1 MSSFVSELAEIQ
13 PEVPEHQSLLVPE
26 QILDNF
32 EDFENCLS
40 QIVLRINQKL
50 QNTNVSCIE
59 FISERCEDF
68 ENS

>member
-1 MSSFVSELAEIQ
+1 MNSFVSELAEIQ
-13 PEVPEHQSLLVPE
+13 PEVPEQPIPE

-40 QIVLRINQKL
+40 QIVLRINHKL

-59 FISERCEDF
+59 LISERSEDF